1 MHDHLMSMSDD
12 PVMRPNIVSLIQQ
25 MRPNDLRVK
34 KVTLYVYRRNL
45 STIIKFLRV
54 LDKDY
59 LRSLD
64 VIFEGNLESSD
75 SDYQES
81 LEDFYLTLGSMLM
94 LRNLT
99 IKDDF

>member
-1 MHDHLMSMSDD
+1 MEISYPENKVQSLIVHDHLMSMSDD

-34 KVTLYVYRRNL
+34 KVTLNVYRRNL

-75 SDYQES
+75 SDY
-81 LEDFYLTLGSMLM
+81 
-94 LRNLT
+94 
-99 IKDDF
+99 